1 MPATSFFMNYD
12 SNLTHFLYI
21 RAPPLFRKLAHQ
33 NYLFMP
39 LNTAD
44 AERKRRIGR
53 VIDYILAHPTQDTS
67 LETLAGV
74 ANYSAF
80 HPPPKNRS

>member
-1 MPATSFFMNYD
+1 
-12 SNLTHFLYI
+12 
-21 RAPPLFRKLAHQ
+21 
-33 NYLFMP
+33 MP